1 MYDKIAQGFKK
12 EFQDYPASE
21 LPNFREALKT
31 LRSEKAP
38 SPERPISILELSQ
51 KTGIKPETLHSI
63 ENGAS
68 KNPPFDKL
76 EKIAS
81 AFGITLLELI
91 ERARQEFPGNAFKTT
106 ASQRWMVSFEL
117 DQGFSVYSFVPPGV
131 SRRDF
136 FIGRMDIL
144 GRRKL
149 RHWKFVSNSKVLVQ
163 LWEGLLLIKHGNRD
177 IKINPNETLY
187 FDASIPHSF
196 ENLSADTARLLLV
209 TYPPLF

>member
-1 MYDKIAQGFKK
+1 MYDKIGDEFKK
-12 EFQDYPASE
+12 EFTDYPDSE

-31 LRSEKAP
+31 LRHEK
-38 SPERPISILELSQ
+38 SPVSDRPISILELSQ

-63 ENGAS
+63 ENGSS

-76 EKIAS
+76 EKIAT
-81 AFGITLLELI
+81 ALGITLIELI

-136 FIGRMDIL
+136 FVGRMDIL
-144 GRRKL
+144 GRKKL
-149 RHWKFVSNSKVLVQ
+149 RHWRFVANSKVLVQ
-163 LWEGLLLIKHGNRD
+163 LWEGLLLIKHGTRD

-196 ENLSADTARLLLV
+196 ENLSAETARLLLV